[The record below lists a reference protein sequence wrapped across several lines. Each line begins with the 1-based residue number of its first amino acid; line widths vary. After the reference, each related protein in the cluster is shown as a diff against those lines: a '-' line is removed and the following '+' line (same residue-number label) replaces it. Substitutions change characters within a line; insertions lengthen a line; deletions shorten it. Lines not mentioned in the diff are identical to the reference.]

1 MPPSGEVRMVLRTTF
16 KPRTENDMTTDKK
29 VARRK
34 LSLLELASDL
44 GNVSKACRM
53 IGYSRQ
59 QFYEIRPNFQ
69 TYGADGLLDRL
80 PGAKSTGSRR
90 RSRRRSSTTP

>member
-1 MPPSGEVRMVLRTTF
+1 M
-16 KPRTENDMTTDKK
+16 ENDMTTDKK

-59 QFYEIRPNFQ
+59 QFYEIRRNIQ
-69 TYGADGLLDRL
+69 IYGPTGSTKIGGRSRRL
-80 PGAKSTGSRR
+80 TSARVSAGASRR
-90 RSRRRSSTTP
+90 RAPNSA